1 MLSGKGENM
10 KRTLTLLFALLLTA
24 ALGYAQATQS
34 SDQSSSQSSSSS
46 TTTTKSKKKQAKNA
60 ASNDASQSSS
70 ELSNTGSS
78 AADAAKSAGK
88 GVESGAKAVGNKTK
102 EGYEASKDRL
112 TPPDQK
118 TDDSGRPQTAASNK
132 SSTTT
137 TTTTKTTKTTRS
149 SSNLLDL
156 NTATE
161 ADLTKLPG
169 INAAKAQAIVAN
181 RPYHAKNQLVSK
193 GVLSKDEYEAVKGQI
208 IAHRATASA
217 AKPQ

>member
-1 MLSGKGENM
+1 MLSGEGENM

-34 SDQSSSQSSSSS
+34 SDQNSSQSSASTTS
-46 TTTTKSKKKQAKNA
+46 TTTTKSKKQAKN
-60 ASNDASQSSS
+60 
-70 ELSNTGSS
+70 E
-78 AADAAKSAGK
+78 
-88 GVESGAKAVGNKTK
+88 V
-102 EGYEASKDRL
+102 SKDKL
-112 TPPDQK
+112 TPSDQK
-118 TDDSGRPQTAASNK
+118 TDDSAKPQTATSNK
-132 SSTTT
+132 STTT

-161 ADLTKLPG
+161 AELTKLPG
-169 INAAKAQAIVAN
+169 INAAKAQAIIAN

-208 IAHRATASA
+208 IAHRATAST